1 MPAKY
6 YFCAMIRKLF
16 LLSVFLGVFTATGS
30 AQAFISTANLFKRP
44 VTGYNTG
51 MLNIIQNKG
60 IDSLISRYIMVN
72 NELRVENDHYGMPGF
87 RIQIFNSS
95 TRNAR
100 EESYK
105 TMAEF
110 ISKFPDVKA
119 YALYAQPGWFKV
131 RVGDFRTKAETIKLF
146 LAVSKVY
153 PDSYIVPDFINFPDL
168 IKK

>member
-16 LLSVFLGVFTATGS
+16 LLSVILGFYTAYGS
-30 AQAFISTANLFKRP
+30 AQTFVSTATLFKRQMVP
-44 VTGYNTG
+44 YNSGT
-51 MLNIIQNKG
+51 LNIIQSRAV
-60 IDSLISRYIMVN
+60 DSLISRYIMIN
-72 NELRVENDHYGMPGF
+72 NELRIENDHYGMSGF

-100 EESYK
+100 EESNK
-105 TMAEF
+105 IMAEF
-110 ISKFPDVKA
+110 LSKFPDVKA
-119 YALYAQPGWFKV
+119 YALYAQPGWFKI
-131 RVGDFRTKAETIKLF
+131 RVGDFRTKAEAIRLF
-146 LAVSKVY
+146 LAISKVY

>member
-1 MPAKY
+1 
-6 YFCAMIRKLF
+6 MIRKLF
-16 LLSVFLGVFTATGS
+16 LLTIIFGFYTVSGS
-30 AQAFISTANLFKRP
+30 AQAFVTTANLFKRQDVP
-44 VTGYNTG
+44 YNSGT
-51 MLNIIQNKG
+51 LNIIQNRAV
-60 IDSLISRYIMVN
+60 DSLISRYIMVN
-72 NELRVENDHYGMPGF
+72 NELRIENDHYGMPGF

-100 EESYK
+100 EESNK

-110 ISKFPDVKA
+110 LSKFPDVKA
-119 YALYAQPGWFKV
+119 YALYAQPGWFKI
-131 RVGDFRTKAETIKLF
+131 RVGDFRTKAEAIKLF